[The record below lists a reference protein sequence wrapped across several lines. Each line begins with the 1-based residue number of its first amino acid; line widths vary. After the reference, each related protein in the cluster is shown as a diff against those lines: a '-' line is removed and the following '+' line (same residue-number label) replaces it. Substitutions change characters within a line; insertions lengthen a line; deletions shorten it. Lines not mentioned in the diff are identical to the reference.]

1 LEEKEM
7 AGKNY
12 QAVIDDG
19 TREIPIKNKFGKLI
33 CNIYIRPADISI
45 LERYNKLTDDFEEI
59 VKPLQS
65 VNINPDGTA
74 KFEEEWAAIKA
85 AENELK
91 KRINAVFDME
101 EADEIFKTRNPFS
114 SVNGKFFCENVLEV
128 IGNIITESIEDAFE
142 ESEKRTEKYLKDLRK
157 AQK

>member
-1 LEEKEM
+1 M

-45 LERYNKLTDDFEEI
+45 LERYNKLTDDFDEI

-65 VNINPDGTA
+65 VSLNPDGTA
-74 KFEEEWAAIKA
+74 KFEDEWAAIKA
-85 AENELK
+85 AEDELK
-91 KRINAVFDME
+91 KRINEVFDME

-114 SVNGKFFCENVLEV
+114 SVNGKFFCLNVLEV
-128 IGNIITESIEDAFE
+128 IENIITESIEDAFE
-142 ESEKRTEKYLKDLRK
+142 ETEKRTEKYLKDLRNAK
-157 AQK
+157 K